1 MRIFKILT
9 LAVAVFA
16 VAAGTVPLLAQA
28 QRGDSNEPGRKIVVF
43 ANDLSDEAKDVII
56 RDVGAA
62 KIKHLQRARASV
74 MMLDRAGLEKLRRN
88 PNVLRIDDDV
98 IVTALETGERIER
111 TARGGTG
118 TLAQPIEV
126 LPWGIERVNANDV
139 WGTTTTD
146 PVKVAILDTGIDLS
160 HPDLKANIKGQYNAI
175 SPWQSVKDGNGHGT
189 HVAGI
194 IAAIDNTVGVIGVA
208 PKADL
213 YAVKVLNNNG
223 SGYLS
228 DIIEGLD
235 WAIAKGIK
243 VVNMSLGTV
252 SDIQSFHDAIVRAY
266 NAGIVLVAAAGNA
279 YGGAVNYPAAYSE
292 VIAVS
297 ATDSNNNLA
306 SFSSVG
312 PQVDIAAPGASIY
325 STYKNSS
332 YATMS
337 GTSMASPHTAGVAAL
352 LLSVPSKCDADA
364 SGSCSPA
371 EVQARLETT
380 AHDLDASGKDFQYGS
395 GLVDA
400 YAALQ

>member
-1 MRIFKILT
+1 MRILKILM
-9 LAVAVFA
+9 LAVAVLA

-28 QRGDSNEPGRKIVVF
+28 QRGGDEPGRKIVVF
-43 ANDLSDEAKDVII
+43 TNDLSDEAKDTII
-56 RDVGAA
+56 KEVGAT

-74 MMLDRAGLEKLRRN
+74 MVLDRNGLSKLRRN

-98 IVTALETGERIER
+98 IITALETGER

-126 LPWGIERVNANDV
+126 LPWGVERVNANDV
-139 WGTTTTD
+139 WGTTTAD

-175 SPWQSVKDGNGHGT
+175 SLRQSVTDGNGHGT

-312 PQVDIAAPGASIY
+312 PQVDVAAPGASIF

-352 LLSVPSKCDADA
+352 LLSVPTKCDTDA

-371 EVQARLETT
+371 EVQARLEAT